1 MKLFLLALVAT
12 AYALPSPDMTVPET
26 ELVSN
31 LFDPI
36 KEAQDTVTNLLQ
48 SGKDAGACADLAAS
62 AVQEVED
69 AVSAQQKVLASL
81 DTGADCHTKGQSA
94 VDAAQETLTQA
105 NKDKEDADTAA
116 ASATSADVAFAPKPL
131 SSLTP
136 NQCDQFFSDPAYT
149 AAVAAKEAAT
159 GSATKAE
166 GAVTAAQSGLK
177 AAQDAQAEA
186 IKECQCSA
194 KNAYEKAWEAAN
206 ANNDADAKAYTKGKH
221 MKCVLEGTPA
231 NECQVGEI
239 PKVQAITLAD
249 DVQNAECPEEEA
261 PQENNEENNEPI
273 VPKCQCNEE
282 APAFMQVD
290 TQAGTDWITSYKVN
304 TPVNGGS
311 LIPHPGGVIKMAWRC
326 GSLCNYPESFW
337 KEAFNDGN
345 LYQVTK
351 INSVTEVSEDTA
363 VLWDILPGVAH
374 TAAEVQFLEA
384 FLERGGRLIMTG
396 EHSGF
401 ATQNNIVSA
410 TVKALGGGIS
420 VNADAHSKDILAGHI
435 NNLQVNGGLT
445 FIKPNYWASLKVD
458 KSVTE
463 VLCTSDQDKIFVA
476 DQMLKKGRVTI
487 WADINIFQYPKE
499 NGDFFKNLV
508 HQGMNFVKAV
518 KKGGNPNEAGP
529 CQC

>member
-1 MKLFLLALVAT
+1 
-12 AYALPSPDMTVPET
+12 
-26 ELVSN
+26 
-31 LFDPI
+31 
-36 KEAQDTVTNLLQ
+36 
-48 SGKDAGACADLAAS
+48 
-62 AVQEVED
+62 
-69 AVSAQQKVLASL
+69 
-81 DTGADCHTKGQSA
+81 
-94 VDAAQETLTQA
+94 
-105 NKDKEDADTAA
+105 
-116 ASATSADVAFAPKPL
+116 
-131 SSLTP
+131 
-136 NQCDQFFSDPAYT
+136 
-149 AAVAAKEAAT
+149 
-159 GSATKAE
+159 
-166 GAVTAAQSGLK
+166 
-177 AAQDAQAEA
+177 
-186 IKECQCSA
+186 
-194 KNAYEKAWEAAN
+194 
-206 ANNDADAKAYTKGKH
+206 
-221 MKCVLEGTPA
+221 
-231 NECQVGEI
+231 
-239 PKVQAITLAD
+239 VQAITLAD

>member
-1 MKLFLLALVAT
+1 
-12 AYALPSPDMTVPET
+12 MTVPET

-69 AVSAQQKVLASL
+69 AVSAQQKVLDSL

-94 VDAAQETLTQA
+94 VDAAQETLNQA

-136 NQCDQFFSDPAYT
+136 NQCDQ
-149 AAVAAKEAAT
+149 
-159 GSATKAE
+159 
-166 GAVTAAQSGLK
+166 
-177 AAQDAQAEA
+177 
-186 IKECQCSA
+186 
-194 KNAYEKAWEAAN
+194 
-206 ANNDADAKAYTKGKH
+206 
-221 MKCVLEGTPA
+221 
-231 NECQVGEI
+231 
-239 PKVQAITLAD
+239 
-249 DVQNAECPEEEA
+249 CPEEEA

-326 GSLCNYPESFW
+326 GSLCNYPTGTFDSV
-337 KEAFNDGN
+337 FNDGN
-345 LYQVTK
+345 LYHVTK
-351 INSVTEVSEDTA
+351 VNSFAEVSEDTA
-363 VLWDILPGVAH
+363 VLWDIMPGSAH
-374 TAAEVQFLEA
+374 NTGEMQFLEG

-420 VNADAHSKDILAGHI
+420 VNADAHSKDILAKHI
-435 NNLQVNGGLT
+435 NNLQVNSGLSLV
-445 FIKPNYWASLKVD
+445 KPNYWASLKVD

-463 VLCTSDQDKIFVA
+463 VLMTSDQDKIFCA

-487 WADINIFQYPKE
+487 WADINIFQNPTQ
-499 NGDFFKNLV
+499 NGPFFKNLV
-508 HQGMNFVKAV
+508 HQGMNFVAAV